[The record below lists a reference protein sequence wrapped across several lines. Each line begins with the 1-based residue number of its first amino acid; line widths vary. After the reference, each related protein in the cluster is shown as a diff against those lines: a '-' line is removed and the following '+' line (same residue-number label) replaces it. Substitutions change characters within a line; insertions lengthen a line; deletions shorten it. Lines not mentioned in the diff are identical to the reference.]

1 MAAAGKVHCV
11 SAETHPERRD
21 SRQRH
26 FQSVDIKALVY
37 RYGLLSVLVLIIL
50 YFSWTQPFFGTFAN
64 AMFVLQAAS
73 VVAVVGLGV
82 TVSMTVGG
90 FDLSVGSA
98 MSLSIM
104 AAAAMVIGGWSG
116 IAAIA
121 VGLGAGVAVGLFN
134 SFLIVYA
141 RIPDL
146 VATLST
152 LFLVNGLTLLGVSGQ
167 SVATGMFFRGEQT
180 TGEFAP
186 LFRWLGRGDILG
198 VPASVVLAGLIFIA
212 VFVLL
217 NFTRWGRAFYA
228 VGGNPIAAAAAGI
241 RVAHYRIAVCGRPP
255 ERNRES
261 QKHRKPAVGRCRMSG
276 LSDAAL
282 SAAGPH
288 GVRGPDP
295 NRLPGLEALRLCLVL
310 PAPSFRLLP
319 LRCPSLPAHSPGAAG
334 SRPGGRGGRPEFSPS
349 SVSSFFFPSS
359 RHAALGRQTSFFTE
373 SAHTVRAILFARAT
387 AATLNGFSSIILRS
401 QGSAISS
408 RPL

>member
-1 MAAAGKVHCV
+1 M
-11 SAETHPERRD
+11 SAETHPAKRD
-21 SRQRH
+21 LRQRS
-26 FQSVDIKALVY
+26 FWPVDIKSLVY
-37 RYGLLSVLVLIIL
+37 RYGLLSVLVLMIL

-73 VVAVVGLGV
+73 IVAVVGLGV

-104 AAAAMVIGGWSG
+104 AAAAAMVIGGWSG
-116 IAAIA
+116 VAAIV
-121 VGLGAGVAVGLFN
+121 VGLSAGVAVGIFN

-241 RVAHYRIAVCGRPP
+241 RVAHYRIAAYVISGGLAAVAGMMLAARS
-255 ERNRES
+255 NRGDVNVGDPFLL
-261 QKHRKPAVGRCRMSG
+261 QAVS
-276 LSDAAL
+276 AAL
-282 SAAGPH
+282 VGYAVLGA
-288 GVRGPDP
+288 
-295 NRLPGLEALRLCLVL
+295 NRAN
-310 PAPSFRLLP
+310 
-319 LRCPSLPAHSPGAAG
+319 
-334 SRPGGRGGRPEFSPS
+334 
-349 SVSSFFFPSS
+349 
-359 RHAALGRQTSFFTE
+359 ALGTLVGAVFVAVLINGLTMFNFPYYAQSFVQGLLLVVALLM
-373 SAHTVRAILFARAT
+373 SY
-387 AATLNGFSSIILRS
+387 TLGP
-401 QGSAISS
+401 S
-408 RPL
+408 RR

>member
-241 RVAHYRIAVCGRPP
+241 RVAHYRIAAYVISGGLAAVAGMMLAARS
-255 ERNRES
+255 NRGDVNVGDPFLL
-261 QKHRKPAVGRCRMSG
+261 QAVS
-276 LSDAAL
+276 AAL
-282 SAAGPH
+282 VGYAVLGAN
-288 GVRGPDP
+288 RP
-295 NRLPGLEALRLCLVL
+295 N
-310 PAPSFRLLP
+310 
-319 LRCPSLPAHSPGAAG
+319 
-334 SRPGGRGGRPEFSPS
+334 
-349 SVSSFFFPSS
+349 
-359 RHAALGRQTSFFTE
+359 ALGTLVGAVFVAVLINGLTMFNFPYYAQSFVQGLLLVVALLM
-373 SAHTVRAILFARAT
+373 SY
-387 AATLNGFSSIILRS
+387 TLGP
-401 QGSAISS
+401 S
-408 RPL
+408 RR